1 MKIGKVFLALVI
13 AVLGASFTACSK
25 SDDNKGALEKAGKS
39 ADEAL
44 SKAKEKTGEAME
56 KTGESIKEAGEKM
69 KQSAKKAS
77 E

>member
-1 MKIGKVFLALVI
+1 MKIRNIFLALFI
-13 AVLGASFTACSK
+13 AMLGASFTACSK
-25 SDDNKGALEKAGKS
+25 SDENKGALEKAGKS

-56 KTGESIKEAGEKM
+56 KTGESIKEAGEKL

>member
-1 MKIGKVFLALVI
+1 MKIRNIFLALLV
-13 AVLGASFTACSK
+13 ATVAAAFTGCSK
-25 SDDNKGALEKAGKS
+25 SEDKGPLEKAGKS

-56 KTGESIKEAGEKM
+56 KAGESIKEAGEKM
-69 KQSAKKAS
+69 KQGAKKAS

>member
-1 MKIGKVFLALVI
+1 MKIKHLFLALLVAI
-13 AVLGASFTACSK
+13 LGGSFTACSK
-25 SDDNKGALEKAGKS
+25 SDDNKGTLEKAGKS

-56 KTGESIKEAGEKM
+56 KAGESIKEAGEKM
-69 KQSAKKAS
+69 KQGAKKAS